1 MAVAADKNL
10 SQGAQQK
17 INDITARA
25 QRGEINWDQASKEA
39 NAVRASE
46 GANYTATASGQTVYS
61 GGSGSGSG
69 SSGGTSGSTWKP
81 SSGYTEQIGADAG
94 LTQEQL
100 DQIQG
105 YRDQA
110 KAGLITWDQANQAA
124 NAIRMAAGGYS
135 VDRSGN
141 ASYVAPPSGQYQ
153 SFDEF
158 LGDMG
163 YDSYAEQ
170 TQAAIQAAVQ
180 AAIDKYKG
188 QIETTNQD
196 SDKMARQAYVAK
208 MLGQKNLD
216 QQMAAGG
223 YAGGMADSQRIATET
238 NYENQLSDIE
248 QQRLDTIRELES
260 AMRQAELSGD
270 MQTAQEL
277 AAYLQQIQGQWAS
290 YVQNR
295 EQMANQNY
303 WNSRNLG
310 TQNYWNQQEMNA
322 QNKEAAYT
330 RALNL
335 ISQGFMPD
343 EETLS
348 AAGISTL
355 EAQNR
360 LQQVRSQLAGNTGG
374 TAVRSSRSSY
384 NSGGGPVSDEPVNP
398 PEDDEATGGTLTDLE
413 REARNIENYE
423 RSSAAVQNT
432 LQTIRSLLQA
442 KDFDTAIERYNEIF
456 ETLSEPQKKALNN
469 LMIQYGAAG

>member
-61 GGSGSGSG
+61 GGSGSGS
-69 SSGGTSGSTWKP
+69 SSGGGTSGSTWKP

-94 LTQEQL
+94 LTKEQL

-105 YRDQA
+105 YREQA

-135 VDRSGN
+135 VDRGGN

-163 YDSYAEQ
+163 YDSYAQQ

-335 ISQGFMPD
+335 ISKGFMPD

-374 TAVRSSRSSY
+374 TVSRRSSRSY
-384 NSGGGPVSDEPVNP
+384 NSGGGPVSDEPVNQTVSGVS
-398 PEDDEATGGTLTDLE
+398 AGGTLSDLE

-442 KDFDTAIERYNEIF
+442 KDFDTAIERYNAIF